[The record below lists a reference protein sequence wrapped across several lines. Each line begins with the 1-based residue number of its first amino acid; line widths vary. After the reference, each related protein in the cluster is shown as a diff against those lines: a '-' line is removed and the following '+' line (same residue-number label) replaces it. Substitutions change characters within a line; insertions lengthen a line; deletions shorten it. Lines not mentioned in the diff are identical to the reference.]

1 MTSRNSRR
9 ATQSLEEPLPNIS
22 EPDAPPQ
29 VNEVAQHTT
38 STELV
43 DLPSQGRF
51 YPKGHPLNGKG
62 SVEIRYMTARDED
75 ILTSPSLLRKGLAV
89 DRFIE
94 SIIVTPGVTVD
105 DLLIGDKSAIMIA
118 ARITGYGPDYSATIT
133 CPSCNTEYE
142 EDFDL
147 NEYEKYFVPPEDDSI
162 TTDSNGNFSIT
173 LPISGHEVKLKLLTS
188 KDEARM
194 NKAREMKSK
203 NKLQE
208 SLATDFLKS
217 IIVAIDGDSNPVNI
231 AQIVPNIPAR
241 DTRHLRNTY
250 SSMVPSVQVLEDV
263 ECQYCGAES
272 EMEVPLEANFFWPN
286 S

>member
-9 ATQSLEEPLPNIS
+9 AAQNSEQPLPNLS
-22 EPDAPPQ
+22 EPDAPPPVQ
-29 VNEVAQHTT
+29 EVSQHTT

-43 DLPSQGRF
+43 DLPSGGRF
-51 YPKGHPLNGKG
+51 YPKNHPLHGKG
-62 SVEIRYMTARDED
+62 SVEIRFMTARDED
-75 ILTSPSLLRKGLAV
+75 ILTSPSLLRKGIAV

-94 SIIVTPGVTVD
+94 SIIVTPGVKVD

-118 ARITGYGPDYSATIT
+118 ARITGYGPDYSANIT
-133 CPSCNTEYE
+133 CPECSTEFE
-142 EDFDL
+142 EEFDL
-147 NEYEKYFVPPEDDSI
+147 SDYESYFISPEDEEAE
-162 TTDSNGNFSIT
+162 TDENGHFSVA

-188 KDEARM
+188 RDEARM
-194 NKAREMKSK
+194 TKAREMKSK

-217 IIVAIDGDSNPVNI
+217 IIKAIDGDSNPANI

-241 DTRHLRNTY
+241 DTRYLRSAY
-250 SSMVPSVQVLEDV
+250 ASMVPSVEITEEV
-263 ECQYCGAES
+263 ECQYCGTQS

-286 S
+286 A